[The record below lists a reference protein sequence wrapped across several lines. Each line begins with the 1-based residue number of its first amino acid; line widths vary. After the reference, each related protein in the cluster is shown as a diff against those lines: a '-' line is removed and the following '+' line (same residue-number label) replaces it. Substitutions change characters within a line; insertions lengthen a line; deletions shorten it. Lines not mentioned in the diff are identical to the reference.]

1 MIKSISVKNYL
12 GESLSLEL
20 TRPELSGFVVL
31 EIDGLGPAKAD
42 VNITD
47 IVTNDGGLFN
57 SSRLNT
63 REIKL
68 KLRFYQ
74 TNELSIEDIRLRS
87 YKYFPIK
94 KPLTFYIKTDNREVQ
109 CTGYVESNEPDVFSK
124 TEGCDIVILCPD
136 PYFYS
141 VDGEGTTVS
150 DFYGIDSTFEFHF
163 TDWSELGPPLQGGFP
178 ARERPDG
185 EIVINDSVEDKLLE
199 FGKIQIKTENVIYYN
214 GDAEVGITLTIHA
227 TGTVKNVTIYNV
239 GTRETIFIDT
249 DKLENLTGKPFSSGD
264 TITICTVRGKK
275 GATLLRAGK
284 TTNILN
290 CLGRNVSWFTLAK
303 GDNIFAFSAEAGS
316 MNLQF
321 AIENQIVYEGV

>member
-1 MIKSISVKNYL
+1 MIQSIEVKNYL
-12 GESLSLEL
+12 GEALTLEL
-20 TRPELSGFVVL
+20 ARPDKSGFAVL
-31 EIDGLGPAKAD
+31 KIDGLGPAKAD

-68 KLRFYQ
+68 KLRYYDIPG
-74 TNELSIEDIRLRS
+74 LPIEDIRLRS

-94 KPLTFYIKTDNREVQ
+94 KPLTLTIKTDNRAVQ
-109 CTGYVESNEPDVFSK
+109 CFGYVEENKPDIFSK
-124 TEGCDIVILCPD
+124 NSGCDITILCPD

-141 VDGEGTTVS
+141 VDGEGTAIA
-150 DFYGIDSTFEFHF
+150 DFYGIDSMFEF
-163 TDWSELGPPLQGGFP
+163 PFP
-178 ARERPDG
+178 SFERADG
-185 EIVINDSVEDKLLE
+185 EEVINDSVDDKLIE
-199 FGKIQIKTENVIYYN
+199 FGKIQIKTENVVTYN
-214 GDAEVGITLTIHA
+214 GDAEVGITITIHA
-227 TGTVKNVTIYNV
+227 TGTATNITIYNV
-239 GTRETIFIDT
+239 GTRETLRIDT
-249 DKLENLTGKPFSSGD
+249 DKLTALTGQGFSSGD

-275 GATLLRAGK
+275 SATLLRGGK

-290 CLGRNVSWFTLAK
+290 CLGRNVSWFTLSK
-303 GDNIFAFSAEAGS
+303 GDNIFAFSADSGS